1 MDHRYINASTWMR
14 DSLHLIG
21 HKSLFNLVLP
31 GTHDSAAYEFSDD
44 YMPGSQKKSVQF
56 WINLTDGLIKNLIK
70 NIEITQTL
78 DVYHQ
83 LKRGA
88 RYLDIRAGWY
98 KKKWYTY
105 HCHVGPTLKKVLT
118 DISKFLNKYECEVV
132 IIEISHFR
140 NHNQESIE
148 KLKLLIQK
156 HLSKFLCHLDPSTE
170 FPIFNLISSNRRAI
184 VMLPKGHDKKLFIWS
199 DKALKNSYPNKNKL
213 SEIRL
218 YNESRISN
226 IPQNKLLK
234 ISWILTP
241 GGSDLKKNLLKLAK
255 DVNIEKLKSF
265 SKYFKKQN
273 KSNIEAED
281 QEKFVAASQILNEKL
296 YVEEEKKIEI
306 IEKPANPDSS
316 QGKLEDS
323 QILPPDQ
330 NIQLS
335 DEESESEEQVLAQES
350 SLETHSDPVP
360 ASVSV
365 SLKPPGRSGIEGT
378 IILIDNFGQSSIM
391 HLIYKLNNL
400 IK

>member
-88 RYLDIRAGWY
+88 RYLDIRAGWF

-118 DISKFLNKYECEVV
+118 DVAKFLNKYECEIV
-132 IIEISHFR
+132 IVEISHFR
-140 NHNQESIE
+140 NHTPDSIE
-148 KLKLLIQK
+148 KLKFLIQK

-170 FPIFNLISSNRRAI
+170 FPVFNLISQNRRAI
-184 VMLPKGHDKKLFIWS
+184 VMLPKGHDKKLFIWP

-213 SEIRL
+213 SEIRA
-218 YNESRISN
+218 YNENRLTD
-226 IPQNKLLK
+226 IPQSKLLK

-241 GGSDLKKNLLKLAK
+241 GGSDLKSNLLKLAK

-265 SKYFKKQN
+265 SKYFKKHN
-273 KSNIEAED
+273 KLNAEPED
-281 QEKFVAASQILNEKL
+281 LDKYLASSQVLAERGC
-296 YVEEEKKIEI
+296 VEEEKKVESIER
-306 IEKPANPDSS
+306 ASNPELS
-316 QGKLEDS
+316 QS
-323 QILPPDQ
+323 APDDRQVAVPEQ

-335 DEESESEEQVLAQES
+335 DEESESEEQAAPQEVPPDPSPDPGPS
-350 SLETHSDPVP
+350 SSFRPP
-360 ASVSV
+360 A
-365 SLKPPGRSGIEGT
+365 RSGIEGT